1 MPNLLP
7 KTLAKTLAYIG
18 YHAPGEY
25 GLFWDEDGTMPWK
38 EFYWALQQDPEL
50 RFVRE
55 ASMRELGY
63 LGCDLPFALE
73 DNRLRIRNGVALPE
87 YPLVVPPEKLYYG
100 CPLRSLAH
108 LREHGLVASHRNYIP
123 LAINRPF
130 AEAMAKRRDP
140 APLMIEVLGKK
151 ASQEDIVFRSGG
163 ADLYLVSALP
173 SQYLVFPILSAER
186 LAEFGRGR
194 AKESNKRIAEPF
206 APAGSFLVK
215 PEHLQE
221 VGQKKETSGKGGKK
235 GARGSDWKR
244 EGRKLRGKR
253 TV

>member
-1 MPNLLP
+1 MAHLLP

-38 EFYWALQQDPEL
+38 EFHWALQQDPEL

-63 LGCDLPFALE
+63 LGCDIPFALE
-73 DNRLRIRNGVALPE
+73 DNRLRIRGDVALPQ
-87 YPLVVPPEKLYYG
+87 YPLVVPPERLYYG

-108 LREHGLVASHRNYIP
+108 LQQHGLVVSHRNYIP
-123 LAINRPF
+123 LASNRPL
-130 AEAMAKRRDP
+130 AVVMAKRRDP
-140 APLMIEVLGKK
+140 APLIIEVLARK

-163 ADLYLVSALP
+163 ADLYLVSILP

-186 LAEFGRGR
+186 LAEFGRVR
-194 AKESNKRIAEPF
+194 AKESNKRITEPS

-215 PEHLQE
+215 PEHFQE
-221 VGQKKETSGKGGKK
+221 VGQKKDASGKGGGK